1 MTRAWTIYVVLLFI
15 IFCIALFIAPKVK
28 TPCRSCA
35 VDQELIDE
43 WNNPTIIVPPVEEQ
57 KEEVSEIATVTG
69 YTAIESC
76 SNTGCY
82 MANGEKAYVGAVA
95 CPRKLPF
102 GTVVTIEGFGDLVCS
117 DRTAL
122 RFDGRYDVFMGYTQE
137 DYQKAIQFGKRQLKV
152 IIKE

>member
-1 MTRAWTIYVVLLFI
+1 MARTWRIYIALLFI
-15 IFCIALFIAPKVK
+15 LFCIALLLSHKVK
-28 TPCRSCA
+28 TSCRSCA
-35 VDQELIDE
+35 VDPEILDE
-43 WNNPTIIVPPVEEQ
+43 MNNPTIIVPPVEEPKQ
-57 KEEVSEIATVTG
+57 EVSEIATVTG

-76 SNTGCY
+76 SNTGCH
-82 MANGEKAYVGAVA
+82 MANGEKAYVGAIA
-95 CPRKLPF
+95 CPRKLSF
-102 GTVVTIEGFGDLVCS
+102 GTVVTIEGFGDLICS